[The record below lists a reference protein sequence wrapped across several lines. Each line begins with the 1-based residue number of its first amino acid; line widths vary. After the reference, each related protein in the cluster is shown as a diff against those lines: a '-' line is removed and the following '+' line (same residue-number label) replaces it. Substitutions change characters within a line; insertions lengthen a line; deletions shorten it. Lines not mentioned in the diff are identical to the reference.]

1 MTDERNMNDEPV
13 IIPLELENGATV
25 DCHVIAVFDFDGID
39 YIAVLPEGTEEILMY
54 RYIELAEDEI
64 ELVNIDNDREW
75 ERVVEYFDTMLE
87 AEEEEE

>member
-25 DCHVIAVFDFDGID
+25 DCYVIAVFDFDGID

>member
-54 RYIELAEDEI
+54 RYIEFAEDEI